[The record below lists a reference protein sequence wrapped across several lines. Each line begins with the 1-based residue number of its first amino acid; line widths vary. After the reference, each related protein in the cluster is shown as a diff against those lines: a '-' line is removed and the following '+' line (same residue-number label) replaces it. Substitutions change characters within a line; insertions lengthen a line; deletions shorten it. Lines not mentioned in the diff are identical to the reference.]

1 MMLEQHNEMNLD
13 LYIILYKNLLK
24 VGCKPKC
31 KSTIKTIELLDKNIK
46 ENLHDFWF
54 RDFFSHNKS
63 CVCVS

>member
-46 ENLHDFWF
+46 ENLHDF
-54 RDFFSHNKS
+54 
-63 CVCVS
+63 